1 MRNARSHLTSLLP
14 VLALAVLGAILCALL
29 VPAEIRAVAEHLVG
43 FPDAD
48 ATAQQWRPFVMAAL
62 CFLPAL
68 AAAAYALSGTMDRY
82 IIRQFL
88 GIFGVCFSALL
99 MIWLLIDLS
108 DNVGD
113 FRQSQNFTATIV
125 RFYGSRMPAVLMLL
139 LPYSLLLSLLYCLGK
154 LSTHREIIAIIQSGR
169 GIFRLTLPL
178 LLAGV
183 FFTLFC
189 IGINYHW
196 APLAEG
202 NKDQIL
208 DEATGQQVTE
218 ASHVVYRNPAYRRL
232 WVIGAFPA
240 HYEQG
245 QPLMDVEV
253 TTTDDNHQIV
263 SRLSASHARWDRE
276 TRRWTFENAMIGN
289 FKPGAPPEYES
300 PVGPLNIDDWPETP
314 WQLIKPGL
322 SAAHL
327 GIPDLNSWLSV
338 NRQYPSSAS
347 PAPYLTQW
355 HYRWALP
362 FSCLV
367 TVLLATPLA
376 IHFSRRGP
384 GGGIFLAVVLSA
396 LMLLLSTIVI
406 AFGEAGTIPPALAA
420 WIPNTTFTVLAI
432 YLFHRRITGRPIYH
446 SLRRLVPFFQS

>member
-1 MRNARSHLTSLLP
+1 MRHARSHLSSLLL
-14 VLALAVLGAILCALL
+14 VLALIVLGAALCALL

-48 ATAQQWRPFVMAAL
+48 TTAQLRRPLILAAL
-62 CFLPAL
+62 CFLPTL
-68 AAAAYALSGTMDRY
+68 AAAAYALGGTMDRY
-82 IIRQFL
+82 IVRQFL

-99 MIWLLIDLS
+99 MIWLLLDLS
-108 DNVGD
+108 DNIGD
-113 FRQSQNFTATIV
+113 FRSSENSIATIV

-178 LLAGV
+178 VTAGL

-202 NKDQIL
+202 NKDRIL
-208 DEATGQQVTE
+208 DEARGRPATE

-232 WVIGAFPA
+232 WVIGTFPA
-240 HYEQG
+240 DYQQG
-245 QPLMDVEV
+245 VPLVDVEV
-253 TTTDDNHQIV
+253 TTTDENQQIV
-263 SRLSASHARWDRE
+263 SRLSASHAKWDRD
-276 TRRWTFENAMIGN
+276 TRRWTFENALVGN
-289 FKPGAPPEYES
+289 FKPGSPPEYES
-300 PVGPLNIDDWPETP
+300 PEGPLYIDTWPETP

-322 SAAHL
+322 SAAYL

-338 NRQYPSSAS
+338 NRKYPSSAS

-396 LMLLLSTIVI
+396 LMLLLSSIVL
-406 AFGEAGTIPPALAA
+406 AVGEAGIIHPVAAA
-420 WIPNTTFTVLAI
+420 WLPNAAFALLAV
-432 YLFHRRITGRPIYH
+432 YLYHRRITGRPIYH
-446 SLRRLVPFFQS
+446 TLRRLLPGGAA

>member
-1 MRNARSHLTSLLP
+1 MRYFRGHLSFLFP
-14 VLALAVLGAILCALL
+14 ILALVVLGVVLCVLL
-29 VPAEIRAVAEHLVG
+29 VPTEMRSVADYLVG

-48 ATAQQWRPFVMAAL
+48 AAAQLLRPRIMAGL

-68 AAAAYALSGTMDRY
+68 AGLAYALGGTIDRY

-108 DNVGD
+108 DNVSD
-113 FRQSQNFTATIV
+113 FRRSGNFIATIV
-125 RFYGSRMPAVLMLL
+125 KFYGSRMPAVLMLL

-178 LLAGV
+178 LIAGI

-189 IGINYHW
+189 MGINYHW

-208 DEATGQQVTE
+208 DEAKGQIVTE

-240 HYEQG
+240 RYEQG

-253 TTTDDNHQIV
+253 TTTNDDHQIV
-263 SRLSASHARWDRE
+263 SRLSASHAKWNRE
-276 TRRWTFENAMIGN
+276 TRRWTFENALIGN

-300 PVGPLNIDDWPETP
+300 PEGALEVDDWPETP

-327 GIPDLNSWLSV
+327 GIPDLNSWLNV

-396 LMLLLSTIVI
+396 LMLLLSSIVL
-406 AFGEAGTIPPALAA
+406 AVGEAGIMSPVIAA
-420 WIPNTTFTVLAI
+420 WLPNAVFALLAV
-432 YLFHRRITGRPIYH
+432 YLYHRRIAGRPIYH
-446 SLRRLVPFFQS
+446 TLRKLLPGGA

>member
-1 MRNARSHLTSLLP
+1 MRHARSYLPSLLLI
-14 VLALAVLGAILCALL
+14 LALIVLGAAFCALI
-29 VPAEIRAVAEHLVG
+29 VPAENRVVAEHLVG

-48 ATAQQWRPFVMAAL
+48 TTAQLRRPQVLAVL

-68 AAAAYALSGTMDRY
+68 AAAAYAIGGTMDRY
-82 IIRQFL
+82 IVRQFL

-99 MIWLLIDLS
+99 MIWLLLDLS

-113 FRQSQNFTATIV
+113 FRASENFMATIA
-125 RFYGSRMPAVLMLL
+125 RFYASRMPAVLMLL
-139 LPYSLLLSLLYCLGK
+139 LPYCLLLSLLYCLGK
-154 LSTHREIIAIIQSGR
+154 LSAHREIIAIIQSGR

-178 LLAGV
+178 VAAGL

-202 NKDQIL
+202 NKDRIL
-208 DEATGQQVTE
+208 AEALGRPATEAT
-218 ASHVVYRNPAYRRL
+218 HVVYRNPAYRRL

-240 HYEQG
+240 NYEQG
-245 QPLMDVEV
+245 APLVDVEV
-253 TTTDDNHQIV
+253 TTTDENQQIV
-263 SRLSASHARWDRE
+263 SRLSASHAMWDRD
-276 TRRWTFENAMIGN
+276 TRRWTFENALVGN
-289 FKPGAPPEYES
+289 FKPGSPPEYES
-300 PVGPLNIDDWPETP
+300 PEGPLHIDTWPETP

-322 SAAHL
+322 SASHL

-338 NRQYPSSAS
+338 NRKYPSSAN

-396 LMLLLSTIVI
+396 LMLLLSSII
-406 AFGEAGTIPPALAA
+406 LAFGEAGIIHPVAAA
-420 WIPNTTFTVLAI
+420 WMPNTAFALLAI
-432 YLFHRRITGRPIYH
+432 YLYHRRITGRPIYH
-446 SLRRLVPFFQS
+446 ILRRLIPNGS

>member
-1 MRNARSHLTSLLP
+1 
-14 VLALAVLGAILCALL
+14 
-29 VPAEIRAVAEHLVG
+29 
-43 FPDAD
+43 
-48 ATAQQWRPFVMAAL
+48 
-62 CFLPAL
+62 
-68 AAAAYALSGTMDRY
+68 
-82 IIRQFL
+82 
-88 GIFGVCFSALL
+88 
-99 MIWLLIDLS
+99 MIWLLLDLS

-113 FRQSQNFTATIV
+113 FRASGNFMATLV

-178 LLAGV
+178 VVAGL
-183 FFTLFC
+183 FFTLFTL
-189 IGINYHW
+189 GLNYHW

-202 NKDQIL
+202 SKDRIL
-208 DEATGQQVTE
+208 DEASGRQATE

-240 HYEQG
+240 KYEQG
-245 QPLMDVEV
+245 MPLVDVEV
-253 TTTDDNHQIV
+253 TTTDENQQIV
-263 SRLSASHARWDRE
+263 SRLSASHARWDRD
-276 TRRWTFENAMIGN
+276 TRRWTFENALIGN
-289 FKPGAPPEYES
+289 FKPGFPPEYDS
-300 PVGPLNIDDWPETP
+300 PEGPLQIDTWPETP

-338 NRQYPSSAS
+338 NRMYPSSANPS
-347 PAPYLTQW
+347 PYLTQW

-396 LMLLLSTIVI
+396 LMLVLSSIVL
-406 AFGEAGTIPPALAA
+406 AVGEAGIIHPVAAA
-420 WIPNTTFTVLAI
+420 WLPNVAFTLLAV
-432 YLFHRRITGRPIYH
+432 YLYHRRISGRPIYH
-446 SLRRLVPFFQS
+446 ILRKLVPGGE